1 MPVFSHLHSHTQY
14 SLLDGQ
20 ASISALMKK
29 AQADGMPAV
38 ALTDHGNMFG
48 AFNFVAEANK
58 YNVKPIVGCEFY
70 LVEDRHKKAFS
81 REKGEKDTR
90 HHQLLLAKD
99 QAGYQNLAKLCS
111 LSYIEGVYSKF
122 PRIDKEL
129 VERYHEGL
137 IATSCCI
144 GAEVPQAILFR
155 SEAEAEAK
163 LKWWLDLFG
172 DDYYIEIQR
181 HGLMNFDGTGKSQE
195 DVNQVLLRLAQKYNV
210 KVICT
215 NDSHYVD
222 QTDYEAHDL
231 LLCVNTGELQQVP
244 VGDTRTNYY
253 TLLTGNGEVKYDQL
267 DHLRRD
273 HGRDETAQRYLRR
286 IDEELQKPKPQT
298 RFGFANDQ
306 FFFKTQEQMN
316 ALFHDVPE
324 SVDNTNEIVDKI
336 TPPKLARDIL
346 LPNFPLPAGFANAD
360 DYLRDLTFKG
370 AFSGPKPRYSE
381 RTEEVEERLNYELR
395 IIQTMG
401 FAGYFLITQDF
412 INHGRS
418 VGVAVGPGRGSAAGS
433 AVAYC
438 VGITNI
444 DPIKYSLLFER
455 FLNPERVS
463 MPDIDIDFDDV
474 NRQKVIDYV
483 VGKYGKNQVAQ
494 IITFGTMAAKS
505 SIKDVGRAMDLKL
518 PQVNDLTKLV
528 PDKPGTTL
536 AGAFAENQELDLI
549 RRDHSADN
557 LKGYVLRLATQL
569 EGSVRNTGIHA
580 AGVIIA
586 PDDITNYI
594 PVSTSK
600 ESDLLV
606 TQFDGKVIES
616 AGMLKMDFLGLK
628 TLTIIVDALRLIER
642 NHGVKIDIDDIPLD
656 DEKTYALYQRG
667 DTIGTFQFESEGMRQ
682 YLKDL
687 KPTNI
692 EDLIAMNALYRPGPM
707 QFIPN
712 FINRKHGRE
721 EIVYPHELLEPI
733 LKHSQ
738 GICVTGDTLVHDAD
752 TGARVR
758 IDELASRVGSFRVQ
772 GVDADNNPAVATA
785 THFYDNGLRDVVR
798 VRLRDGSAVTLTP
811 DHKVLTENGWQEVGT
826 LAPGSFIGTPRRL
839 DVAAAADYDLNKL
852 RTLAYLLADGSLT
865 SGACCDFVSQSPA
878 LVAAYSAA
886 TSASFD
892 NLHLSALQQVR
903 EVTRVS
909 VKVAEKAYYHEPT
922 TLLTW
927 LRDLGLKTQKGGLN
941 SREKFVPEFVFGLRQ
956 QCIAHF
962 VAALWD
968 CDGHVGEKICFYK
981 TISPLLA
988 RDVQTLLLRLGLR
1001 SVVYETR
1008 YRNAGDA
1015 DETTAYQIS
1024 TYQLREFDALVG
1036 PHLVEKRRQ
1045 YGERSTPSPTD
1056 AVDREIFVAE
1066 LRRAWA
1072 GSDKELMRTHG
1083 FDRQHLMPA
1092 RRARNPRISAA
1103 LVAPLTQVLAL
1114 PATERSLR
1122 VRWEEIISIEPA
1134 GKQRVYDITVEG
1146 IHNFVGNNV
1155 LIHNCVYQE
1164 QIMQAAQIMAG
1175 YTLGGADLLRRAMG
1189 KKDMKKMALEREKFV
1204 KGAADLH
1211 KIPAKKASEVFDV
1224 MEKFAEYGFNRS
1236 HSAAYSVVAYQ
1247 TGYLKANY
1255 PAEYMAAVLTNN
1267 MGDIKK
1273 VTFFIEEA
1281 RKQGVAVLGPDVN
1294 ESLLKFNV
1302 NEKGQIRFGMAAVKG
1317 AGELAVESMVEE
1329 REKTGPYR
1337 DVFDFA
1343 KRVNL
1348 RTVNKKTFESLAQAG
1363 AFDSF
1368 DKHRRLYLDAPSGD
1382 HNLIEKA
1389 MRLGQQ
1395 HQAALDSSQHSL
1407 FGAAAFGAVAAPLPK
1422 VHEMEPW
1429 SKTEQLRR
1437 EKEVV
1442 GFYLSGHPLDGFKLE
1457 LEAYCT
1463 CGLDQVEDT
1472 KNKEMA
1478 VAGLI
1483 TNVAFKTTKTGQ
1495 SFATFTLEDYESSI
1509 SPALFRDDYT
1519 KYAPLINPRNYPNEQ
1534 VPPMYVRLKQEL
1546 RRHTTDQWDMRI
1558 LSMQPLGEIAEKM
1571 SKGVRVRL
1579 DLRTV
1584 TGPMLDR
1591 LQEAIDHAP
1600 GGKRLEIHFV
1610 EPHEHLSVEM
1620 FSRRYQVDP
1629 KPFIEKMRELDL
1641 EACSLL

>member
-29 AQADGMPAV
+29 AQKDGMPAV

-81 REKGEKDTR
+81 REKGERDVR

-99 QAGYQNLAKLCS
+99 QAGYHNLSKLCS
-111 LSYIEGVYSKF
+111 MSFIEGVYSKF
-122 PRIDKEL
+122 PRIDREL
-129 VERYHEGL
+129 LEQYHEGL

-144 GAEVPQAILFR
+144 GAEIPQTILFK
-155 SEAEAEAK
+155 SEAEAEEK
-163 LKWWLDLFG
+163 LKWWLNMFG
-172 DDYYIEIQR
+172 EDYYIEIQR

-195 DVNQVLLRLAQKYNV
+195 DVNQVLLGFARKHNV

-222 QTDYEAHDL
+222 QTDYAAHDL
-231 LLCVNTGELQQVP
+231 LLCVNTGEEHSIP
-244 VGDTRTNYY
+244 VGDMRTNYY
-253 TLLTGNGEVKYDQL
+253 TLMTSGGEVKYDLL
-267 DHLRRD
+267 DNLRRD
-273 HGRDETAQRYLRR
+273 HGRDERAQKQLRR
-286 IDEELQKPKPQT
+286 IDEELQKPKPHT

-306 FFFKTQEQMN
+306 FFFKTQAQMN
-316 ALFHDVPE
+316 ELFIDVPE

-346 LPNFPLPAGFANAD
+346 LPNFPIPAPFVNAD
-360 DYLRDLTFKG
+360 EFLRELTYVG
-370 AFSGPKPRYSE
+370 AFGPSAGNGTVTMTKPPRYSD
-381 RTEEVEERLNYELR
+381 RTPEVEERLDYELR

-412 INHGRS
+412 INHGRNI
-418 VGVAVGPGRGSAAGS
+418 GVAVGPGRGSAAGS

-483 VGKYGKNQVAQ
+483 VNKYGKTQVAQ

-505 SIKDVGRAMDLKL
+505 SIKDVARAMEL
-518 PQVNDLTKLV
+518 PLPHTNDLTKMV

-536 AGAFAENQELDLI
+536 AGAFAENQELEYIL
-549 RRDHSADN
+549 RDTSPDN
-557 LKGYVLRLATQL
+557 LKGQILRLAVQL

-586 PDDITNYI
+586 PDDITKYI

-600 ESDLLV
+600 DSDLLI

-628 TLTIIVDALRLIER
+628 TLTVIVDAMRLIER
-642 NHGVKIDIDDIPLD
+642 NHGVKIDIDEIPLD

-721 EIVYPHELLEPI
+721 EVVYPHELLKPI
-733 LKHSQ
+733 LEYSQ
-738 GICVTGDTLVHDAD
+738 GI
-752 TGARVR
+752 
-758 IDELASRVGSFRVQ
+758 
-772 GVDADNNPAVATA
+772 
-785 THFYDNGLRDVVR
+785 
-798 VRLRDGSAVTLTP
+798 
-811 DHKVLTENGWQEVGT
+811 
-826 LAPGSFIGTPRRL
+826 
-839 DVAAAADYDLNKL
+839 
-852 RTLAYLLADGSLT
+852 
-865 SGACCDFVSQSPA
+865 
-878 LVAAYSAA
+878 
-886 TSASFD
+886 
-892 NLHLSALQQVR
+892 
-903 EVTRVS
+903 
-909 VKVAEKAYYHEPT
+909 
-922 TLLTW
+922 
-927 LRDLGLKTQKGGLN
+927 
-941 SREKFVPEFVFGLRQ
+941 
-956 QCIAHF
+956 
-962 VAALWD
+962 
-968 CDGHVGEKICFYK
+968 
-981 TISPLLA
+981 
-988 RDVQTLLLRLGLR
+988 
-1001 SVVYETR
+1001 
-1008 YRNAGDA
+1008 
-1015 DETTAYQIS
+1015 
-1024 TYQLREFDALVG
+1024 
-1036 PHLVEKRRQ
+1036 
-1045 YGERSTPSPTD
+1045 
-1056 AVDREIFVAE
+1056 
-1066 LRRAWA
+1066 
-1072 GSDKELMRTHG
+1072 M
-1083 FDRQHLMPA
+1083 
-1092 RRARNPRISAA
+1092 
-1103 LVAPLTQVLAL
+1103 
-1114 PATERSLR
+1114 
-1122 VRWEEIISIEPA
+1122 
-1134 GKQRVYDITVEG
+1134 
-1146 IHNFVGNNV
+1146 
-1155 LIHNCVYQE
+1155 VYQE
-1164 QIMQAAQIMAG
+1164 QIMQTAQILAG
-1175 YTLGGADLLRRAMG
+1175 YSLGGADLLRRAMG
-1189 KKDMKKMALEREKFV
+1189 KKDMKKMALEREKFIE
-1204 KGAADLH
+1204 GAKNLH
-1211 KIPAKKASEVFDV
+1211 SIPAKKANDVFDV

-1281 RKQGVAVLGPDVN
+1281 RKQGVPVLGPDVN

-1302 NEKGQIRFGMAAVKG
+1302 NQEGAIRFGMGAVKG
-1317 AGELAVESMVEE
+1317 AGELAVESMVQE
-1329 REKTGPYR
+1329 RESSGSYS

-1363 AFDSF
+1363 AFDGF
-1368 DKHRRLYLDAPSGD
+1368 DKHRRLYLDAPAGD
-1382 HNLIEKA
+1382 QNLIEKA
-1389 MRLGQQ
+1389 MRVGQQ
-1395 HQAALDSSQHSL
+1395 HAAAKESAQHSL
-1407 FGAAAFGAVAAPLPK
+1407 FGAGAFGAVAAPMPK
-1422 VHEMEPW
+1422 IHEMEPW

-1442 GFYLSGHPLDGFKLE
+1442 GFYLSGHPLDAYKLE
-1457 LEAYCT
+1457 LDAYCT
-1463 CGLDQVEDT
+1463 CGLEKVDEI
-1472 KNKEMA
+1472 KNKEIA

-1483 TNVAFKTTKTGQ
+1483 NNVLFKTTKTGQ
-1495 SFATFTLEDYESSI
+1495 PFCTFTLEDYETSI
-1509 SPALFRDDYT
+1509 NPALFREDYT
-1519 KYAPLINPRNYPNEQ
+1519 RFAPLINPRNYPNEQ
-1534 VPPMYVRLKQEL
+1534 VPPMYVKLKQEL
-1546 RRHTTDQWDMRI
+1546 RRHTTDQWDLRI
-1558 LSMQPLGEIAEKM
+1558 LTMEPLADVAEKR

-1584 TGPMLDR
+1584 TAPMLDR
-1591 LQEAIDHAP
+1591 LEEAIEHAP
-1600 GGKRLEIHFV
+1600 GGKRLEIQFV
-1610 EPHEHLSVEM
+1610 EPHEHLAVDM
-1620 FSRRYQVDP
+1620 FSRRFQIEP
-1629 KPFIEKMRELDL
+1629 KAFIEKMRELDM
-1641 EACSLL
+1641 EVCTLL

>member
-1 MPVFSHLHSHTQY
+1 MPVFSHLHCHTQY

-90 HHQLLLAKD
+90 YHQLLLAKD
-99 QAGYQNLAKLCS
+99 QAGYHNLSKLCS
-111 LSYIEGVYSKF
+111 MSFIEGVYSKF
-122 PRIDKEL
+122 PRIDREL
-129 VERYHEGL
+129 LAQYHEGL

-144 GAEVPQAILFR
+144 GAEIPQTILFR
-155 SEAEAEAK
+155 SEAEAEEK
-163 LKWWLDLFG
+163 LKWWLDMFG
-172 DDYYIEIQR
+172 EDYYIEIQR

-222 QTDYEAHDL
+222 QTDYAAHDL
-231 LLCVNTGELQQVP
+231 LLCVNTGEEHSIP
-244 VGDTRTNYY
+244 VGDIRTNYY
-253 TLLTGNGEVKYDQL
+253 TLMTGKGEVKYDLL
-267 DHLRRD
+267 DNLRRD
-273 HGRDETAQRYLRR
+273 HSRDEKAQKQLRR
-286 IDEELQKPKPQT
+286 IDEELQKSKPHT

-306 FFFKTQEQMN
+306 FFFKTQAQMN
-316 ALFHDVPE
+316 ELFKDVPE
-324 SVDNTNEIVDKI
+324 SLDNTNEIVDKI
-336 TPPKLARDIL
+336 TPPKLQRDIL
-346 LPNFPLPAGFANAD
+346 LPNFPLPPQFANAD
-360 DYLRDLTFKG
+360 EFLRDLTYKG
-370 AFSGPKPRYSE
+370 AFEGAKPRYSV
-381 RTEEVEERLNYELR
+381 RTPEIEERLDYELR

-483 VGKYGKNQVAQ
+483 VQKYGKTQVAQ

-505 SIKDVGRAMDLKL
+505 SIKDVARAMELAL
-518 PQVNDLTKLV
+518 PQTNDLTKMV

-536 AGAFAENQELDLI
+536 AGAFAESQELDSI
-549 RRDHSADN
+549 RRDESPEN
-557 LKGYVLRLATQL
+557 LKGQILRLAIQL

-580 AGVIIA
+580 AGIIIA
-586 PDDITNYI
+586 PDDITKYI

-600 ESDLLV
+600 ESELLI

-628 TLTIIVDALRLIER
+628 TLTVIVDAIRLIER
-642 NHGVKIDIDDIPLD
+642 NHGHKIEIDDIPLD
-656 DEKTYALYQRG
+656 DEKTYQLYQRG

-721 EIVYPHELLEPI
+721 EVVYPHELLKPI
-733 LKHSQ
+733 LEYSQ
-738 GICVTGDTLVHDAD
+738 GI
-752 TGARVR
+752 
-758 IDELASRVGSFRVQ
+758 
-772 GVDADNNPAVATA
+772 
-785 THFYDNGLRDVVR
+785 
-798 VRLRDGSAVTLTP
+798 
-811 DHKVLTENGWQEVGT
+811 
-826 LAPGSFIGTPRRL
+826 
-839 DVAAAADYDLNKL
+839 
-852 RTLAYLLADGSLT
+852 
-865 SGACCDFVSQSPA
+865 
-878 LVAAYSAA
+878 
-886 TSASFD
+886 
-892 NLHLSALQQVR
+892 
-903 EVTRVS
+903 
-909 VKVAEKAYYHEPT
+909 
-922 TLLTW
+922 
-927 LRDLGLKTQKGGLN
+927 
-941 SREKFVPEFVFGLRQ
+941 
-956 QCIAHF
+956 
-962 VAALWD
+962 
-968 CDGHVGEKICFYK
+968 
-981 TISPLLA
+981 
-988 RDVQTLLLRLGLR
+988 
-1001 SVVYETR
+1001 
-1008 YRNAGDA
+1008 
-1015 DETTAYQIS
+1015 
-1024 TYQLREFDALVG
+1024 
-1036 PHLVEKRRQ
+1036 
-1045 YGERSTPSPTD
+1045 
-1056 AVDREIFVAE
+1056 
-1066 LRRAWA
+1066 
-1072 GSDKELMRTHG
+1072 M
-1083 FDRQHLMPA
+1083 
-1092 RRARNPRISAA
+1092 
-1103 LVAPLTQVLAL
+1103 
-1114 PATERSLR
+1114 
-1122 VRWEEIISIEPA
+1122 
-1134 GKQRVYDITVEG
+1134 
-1146 IHNFVGNNV
+1146 
-1155 LIHNCVYQE
+1155 VYQE
-1164 QIMQAAQIMAG
+1164 QIMQTAQILAG
-1175 YTLGGADLLRRAMG
+1175 YSLGGADLLRRAMG
-1189 KKDMKKMALEREKFV
+1189 KKDMKKMAMEREKFIE
-1204 KGAADLH
+1204 GAKNLH
-1211 KIPAKKASEVFDV
+1211 GIVAKKANEVFDV

-1267 MGDIKK
+1267 MGNIKK

-1302 NEKGQIRFGMAAVKG
+1302 NQDGAIRFGMAAVKG

-1329 REKTGPYR
+1329 REKTGPYS
-1337 DVFDFA
+1337 DIFDFA

-1363 AFDSF
+1363 AFDDF
-1368 DKHRRLYLDAPSGD
+1368 GKHRRLYLDAPAGD
-1382 HNLIEKA
+1382 QNLIEKA
-1389 MRLGQQ
+1389 MKLGQQ
-1395 HQAALDSSQHSL
+1395 HAAAKESSQHSL
-1407 FGAAAFGAVAAPLPK
+1407 FGASAFGAVAAPLPK
-1422 VHEMEPW
+1422 MHEMEPW

-1442 GFYLSGHPLDGFKLE
+1442 GFYLSGHPLDSYKLE
-1457 LEAYCT
+1457 LDAYCT
-1463 CGLDQVEDT
+1463 CGLDVIENH
-1472 KNKEMA
+1472 KNKEIA

-1483 TNVAFKTTKTGQ
+1483 NNVLFKTTKMGQ
-1495 SFATFTLEDYESSI
+1495 PFATFTLEDYETSI
-1509 SPALFRDDYT
+1509 NPALFRDDYT
-1519 KYAPLINPRNYPNEQ
+1519 KFAPLINPRNYPNEQ

-1546 RRHTTDQWDMRI
+1546 RRHTQDQWDLRI
-1558 LSMQPLGEIAEKM
+1558 LSMQPLADVAAKM

-1579 DLRTV
+1579 DLRTI

-1591 LQEAIDHAP
+1591 LQDAIDHAP
-1600 GGKRLEIHFV
+1600 GNKRLEIQFV
-1610 EPHEHLSVEM
+1610 EPHEHLAVDM
-1620 FSRRYQVDP
+1620 FSRKFQIEP
-1629 KPFIEKMRELDL
+1629 KTFIEKMHELEMEVCTL
-1641 EACSLL
+1641 I

>member
-20 ASISALMKK
+20 SSIAALMKK
-29 AQADGMPAV
+29 AQKDEMPAV

-70 LVEDRHKKAFS
+70 MVEDRHKKAFS

-99 QAGYQNLAKLCS
+99 QAGYHNLAKLCS
-111 LSYIEGVYSKF
+111 LSFIEGQYSKF
-122 PRIDKEL
+122 PRVDKEL
-129 VERYHEGL
+129 IERYHQGL

-144 GAEVPQAILFR
+144 GAEIPQAILFE
-155 SEAEAEAK
+155 SEAAAEEK

-195 DVNQVLLRLAQKYNV
+195 DVNQVLLRLAKKYNV

-222 QTDYEAHDL
+222 QTDYAAHDL
-231 LLCVNTGELQQVP
+231 LLCVNTGEEHSIP
-244 VGDTRTNYY
+244 VGDIRTNYY
-253 TLLTGNGEVKYDQL
+253 TLMTSKGEVKYDLL
-267 DHLRRD
+267 DNLRAD
-273 HGRDETAQRYLRR
+273 HGRDENAQKQLRR
-286 IDEELQKPKPQT
+286 IDEELQKPKPHT

-306 FFFKTQEQMN
+306 FFFKSQAQMN
-316 ALFHDVPE
+316 ELFKDVPD

-346 LPNFPLPAGFANAD
+346 LPNFPIPAPFANAD
-360 DYLRDLTFKG
+360 EFLRELTYVG
-370 AFSGPKPRYSE
+370 AFGPSAGRGVVTLTKPPRYSE
-381 RTEEVEERLNYELR
+381 RTPEIEERLDYELR

-474 NRQKVIDYV
+474 NRQRVIDYV
-483 VGKYGKNQVAQ
+483 VGKYGKTQVAQ

-505 SIKDVGRAMDLKL
+505 SIKDVARAMELPL
-518 PQVNDLTKLV
+518 PQTNDLTKMV

-536 AGAFAENQELDLI
+536 AGAFAENQELDFI
-549 RRDHSADN
+549 RRDESPEN
-557 LKGYVLRLATQL
+557 LKGHILRLATQL

-600 ESDLLV
+600 DSDLLV

-721 EIVYPHELLEPI
+721 EVEYPHELLKPI
-733 LKHSQ
+733 LEYSQ
-738 GICVTGDTLVHDAD
+738 GI
-752 TGARVR
+752 
-758 IDELASRVGSFRVQ
+758 
-772 GVDADNNPAVATA
+772 
-785 THFYDNGLRDVVR
+785 
-798 VRLRDGSAVTLTP
+798 
-811 DHKVLTENGWQEVGT
+811 
-826 LAPGSFIGTPRRL
+826 
-839 DVAAAADYDLNKL
+839 
-852 RTLAYLLADGSLT
+852 
-865 SGACCDFVSQSPA
+865 
-878 LVAAYSAA
+878 
-886 TSASFD
+886 
-892 NLHLSALQQVR
+892 
-903 EVTRVS
+903 
-909 VKVAEKAYYHEPT
+909 
-922 TLLTW
+922 
-927 LRDLGLKTQKGGLN
+927 
-941 SREKFVPEFVFGLRQ
+941 
-956 QCIAHF
+956 
-962 VAALWD
+962 
-968 CDGHVGEKICFYK
+968 
-981 TISPLLA
+981 
-988 RDVQTLLLRLGLR
+988 
-1001 SVVYETR
+1001 
-1008 YRNAGDA
+1008 
-1015 DETTAYQIS
+1015 
-1024 TYQLREFDALVG
+1024 
-1036 PHLVEKRRQ
+1036 
-1045 YGERSTPSPTD
+1045 
-1056 AVDREIFVAE
+1056 
-1066 LRRAWA
+1066 
-1072 GSDKELMRTHG
+1072 M
-1083 FDRQHLMPA
+1083 
-1092 RRARNPRISAA
+1092 
-1103 LVAPLTQVLAL
+1103 
-1114 PATERSLR
+1114 
-1122 VRWEEIISIEPA
+1122 
-1134 GKQRVYDITVEG
+1134 
-1146 IHNFVGNNV
+1146 
-1155 LIHNCVYQE
+1155 VYQE
-1164 QIMQAAQIMAG
+1164 QIMQTAQILAG
-1175 YTLGGADLLRRAMG
+1175 YSLGGADLLRRAMG
-1189 KKDMKKMALEREKFV
+1189 KKDMKKMALEREKFT
-1204 KGAADLH
+1204 KGAKELH
-1211 KIPAKKASEVFDV
+1211 DIPAKKANEVFDV

-1281 RKQGVAVLGPDVN
+1281 RKQGVPVLGPDVN

-1302 NEKGQIRFGMAAVKG
+1302 NQEGKIRFGMAAVKG

-1329 REKTGPYR
+1329 REKSGPYQ
-1337 DVFDFA
+1337 DIFDFA

-1363 AFDSF
+1363 AFDDF
-1368 DKHRRLYLDAPSGD
+1368 GKHRRLYVEAPQGD
-1382 HNLIEKA
+1382 RNLIEKA
-1389 MRLGQQ
+1389 MQLGQQ
-1395 HQAALDSSQHSL
+1395 HQAAKESAQHSL
-1407 FGAAAFGAVAAPLPK
+1407 FGAGAFGAVAAPLPK
-1422 VHEMEPW
+1422 IHEMDPW

-1442 GFYLSGHPLDGFKLE
+1442 GFYLSGHPLDSYKLE
-1457 LEAYCT
+1457 LDAYCT
-1463 CGLDQVEDT
+1463 CGLEKVDEIR
-1472 KNKEMA
+1472 NKEMT

-1483 TNVAFKTTKTGQ
+1483 TNVLFKTTKNGQ
-1495 SFATFTLEDYESSI
+1495 PFCTFTLEDYESSI

-1519 KYAPLINPRNYPNEQ
+1519 KFAPLINPRNYPNDQ
-1534 VPPMYVRLKQEL
+1534 VPPMFVKLKQEL
-1546 RRHTTDQWDMRI
+1546 RRHTQDQWDLRI
-1558 LSMQPLGEIAEKM
+1558 LTMEPLAEVAEKR

-1584 TGPMLDR
+1584 TSPMLDR
-1591 LQEAIDHAP
+1591 LEEAIESAP
-1600 GGKRLEIHFV
+1600 GRKRLEIQFA
-1610 EPHEHLSVEM
+1610 EPHEHLSVDM
-1620 FSRRYQVDP
+1620 FSRRFTIEP
-1629 KPFIEKMRELDL
+1629 KQFIDKMKEMEMDVCTLI
-1641 EACSLL
+1641 

>member
-1 MPVFSHLHSHTQY
+1 
-14 SLLDGQ
+14 
-20 ASISALMKK
+20 
-29 AQADGMPAV
+29 MPAV

-81 REKGEKDTR
+81 REKGEKDNR
-90 HHQLLLAKD
+90 YHQLLLAKD
-99 QAGYQNLAKLCS
+99 QAGYHNLSKLCS
-111 LSYIEGVYSKF
+111 LSFIEGTYSKF

-129 VERYHEGL
+129 LERYHEGL

-144 GAEVPQAILFR
+144 GAEIPQTILFR
-155 SEAEAEAK
+155 SEAEAEEK
-163 LKWWLDLFG
+163 LKWWLDMFG
-172 DDYYIEIQR
+172 EDYYIEIQR
-181 HGLMNFDGTGKSQE
+181 HGLMNFDSTGKSQE
-195 DVNQVLLRLAQKYNV
+195 DVNQVLLRLAKKHNV

-222 QTDYEAHDL
+222 QTDYAAHDL
-231 LLCVNTGELQQVP
+231 LLCVNTGEEHSIP
-244 VGDTRTNYY
+244 VGDMRTSYY
-253 TLLTGNGEVKYDQL
+253 TLLTSKGEVKYDLL
-267 DHLRRD
+267 DNLRQNY
-273 HGRDETAQRYLRR
+273 GRDENAQKQIRR
-286 IDEELQKPKPQT
+286 IDEELQKPKPHT

-306 FFFKTQEQMN
+306 FFFKTQAQMN
-316 ALFHDVPE
+316 ALFVDVPE

-346 LPNFPLPAGFANAD
+346 LPNFPLPAKFANAD
-360 DYLRDLTFKG
+360 DYLRELTFKG
-370 AFSGPKPRYSE
+370 AFEGARPRYSE
-381 RTEEVEERLNYELR
+381 RTPEVEERLNYELR

-483 VGKYGKNQVAQ
+483 VQKYGKTQVAQ

-505 SIKDVGRAMDLKL
+505 SIKDVARAMELPL
-518 PQVNDLTKLV
+518 PQTNDLTKMV
-528 PDKPGTTL
+528 PEKPGTTL
-536 AGAFAENQELDLI
+536 AGAFAENQELDMM
-549 RRDHSADN
+549 RRDHSPDN
-557 LKGYVLRLATQL
+557 LKGQILRLAMQL

-586 PDDITNYI
+586 PDDITKYI

-600 ESDLLV
+600 DSDLLV

-721 EIVYPHELLEPI
+721 EVVYPHELLKNI
-733 LKHSQ
+733 LEYSQ
-738 GICVTGDTLVHDAD
+738 GI
-752 TGARVR
+752 
-758 IDELASRVGSFRVQ
+758 
-772 GVDADNNPAVATA
+772 
-785 THFYDNGLRDVVR
+785 
-798 VRLRDGSAVTLTP
+798 
-811 DHKVLTENGWQEVGT
+811 
-826 LAPGSFIGTPRRL
+826 
-839 DVAAAADYDLNKL
+839 
-852 RTLAYLLADGSLT
+852 
-865 SGACCDFVSQSPA
+865 
-878 LVAAYSAA
+878 
-886 TSASFD
+886 
-892 NLHLSALQQVR
+892 
-903 EVTRVS
+903 
-909 VKVAEKAYYHEPT
+909 
-922 TLLTW
+922 
-927 LRDLGLKTQKGGLN
+927 
-941 SREKFVPEFVFGLRQ
+941 
-956 QCIAHF
+956 
-962 VAALWD
+962 
-968 CDGHVGEKICFYK
+968 
-981 TISPLLA
+981 
-988 RDVQTLLLRLGLR
+988 
-1001 SVVYETR
+1001 
-1008 YRNAGDA
+1008 
-1015 DETTAYQIS
+1015 
-1024 TYQLREFDALVG
+1024 
-1036 PHLVEKRRQ
+1036 
-1045 YGERSTPSPTD
+1045 
-1056 AVDREIFVAE
+1056 
-1066 LRRAWA
+1066 
-1072 GSDKELMRTHG
+1072 M
-1083 FDRQHLMPA
+1083 
-1092 RRARNPRISAA
+1092 
-1103 LVAPLTQVLAL
+1103 
-1114 PATERSLR
+1114 
-1122 VRWEEIISIEPA
+1122 
-1134 GKQRVYDITVEG
+1134 
-1146 IHNFVGNNV
+1146 
-1155 LIHNCVYQE
+1155 VYQE
-1164 QIMQAAQIMAG
+1164 QIMQTAQILAG
-1175 YTLGGADLLRRAMG
+1175 YSLGGADLLRRAMG

-1204 KGAADLH
+1204 AGAAELH

-1281 RKQGVAVLGPDVN
+1281 RKQGVQVLGPDVN

-1302 NEKGQIRFGMAAVKG
+1302 NQEGKIRFGMAAVKG

-1329 REKTGPYR
+1329 REKSGPYN
-1337 DVFDFA
+1337 DIFDFA

-1363 AFDSF
+1363 AFDDF
-1368 DKHRRLYLDAPSGD
+1368 GKHRRLYLDAPAGD
-1382 HNLIEKA
+1382 QNLIEKS
-1389 MRLGQQ
+1389 MRMGQQ
-1395 HQAALDSSQHSL
+1395 YQAAKESSQHSL
-1407 FGAAAFGAVAAPLPK
+1407 FGASAFGAVAAPLPK

-1437 EKEVV
+1437 EKEVI
-1442 GFYLSGHPLDGFKLE
+1442 GFYLSGHPLDSFKLE
-1457 LEAYCT
+1457 LDAYCT
-1463 CGLDQVEDT
+1463 CGLDKVDDH
-1472 KNKEMA
+1472 KNKEIT

-1483 TNVAFKTTKTGQ
+1483 TNVLFKTTKTGQ
-1495 SFATFTLEDYESSI
+1495 AFATFTLEDYETSI

-1519 KYAPLINPRNYPNEQ
+1519 KFAPLINPRNYPNEQ
-1534 VPPMYVRLKQEL
+1534 VPPMFVKLKQEL
-1546 RRHTTDQWDMRI
+1546 RRHTQDQWDMRI
-1558 LSMQPLGEIAEKM
+1558 LTMQPLSEIAEKM

-1584 TGPMLDR
+1584 TGLMLDR

-1600 GGKRLEIHFV
+1600 GSKRLEIQFV
-1610 EPHEHLSVEM
+1610 EPHEQLAVDM
-1620 FSRRYQVDP
+1620 FSRRFQVEP
-1629 KPFIEKMRELDL
+1629 KAFIEKMRELEL

>member
-20 ASISALMKK
+20 ASIGALMKK

-70 LVEDRHKKAFS
+70 LVDDRHKKAFS
-81 REKGEKDTR
+81 REKGERDVR
-90 HHQLLLAKD
+90 RHQLLLAKD
-99 QAGYQNLAKLCS
+99 QAGYHNLSKLCS
-111 LSYIEGVYSKF
+111 LSFIEGSYSKF

-129 VERYHEGL
+129 LEQYHEGL

-144 GAEVPQAILFR
+144 GAEIPQTILFR
-155 SEAEAEAK
+155 SETEAEEK
-163 LKWWLDLFG
+163 LKWWLNLFG

-195 DVNQVLLRLAQKYNV
+195 DVNQVLLRLAHKHSV

-222 QTDYEAHDL
+222 QTDFAAHDL
-231 LLCVNTGELQQVP
+231 LLCVNTGEEHSIP
-244 VGDTRTNYY
+244 VGDIRTNYY
-253 TLLTGNGEVKYDQL
+253 TLLTTDGQVRYDLL
-267 DHLRRD
+267 DNLRQNYS
-273 HGRDETAQRYLRR
+273 RDERAQKQLRR
-286 IDEELQKPKPQT
+286 IDEELQKPKPHT

-306 FFFKTQEQMN
+306 FYFKKQAEMN
-316 ALFHDVPE
+316 ELFADVPA

-346 LPNFPLPAGFANAD
+346 LPNFPLPAQFANAD
-360 DYLRDLTFKG
+360 EFLRDLTFKG
-370 AFSGPKPRYSE
+370 AFEGPKPRYSE
-381 RTEEVEERLNYELR
+381 RTPEIEERLNYELR

-483 VGKYGKNQVAQ
+483 VQKYGKTQVAQ

-505 SIKDVGRAMDLKL
+505 SIKDVARAMELPL
-518 PQVNDLTKLV
+518 PQTNDLTKMV
-528 PDKPGTTL
+528 PEQVGTTL
-536 AGAFAENQELDLI
+536 AKAFAENQELDMI
-549 RRDHSADN
+549 RRDEHPDN
-557 LKGYVLRLATQL
+557 LKGQILRLAVQL

-586 PDDITNYI
+586 PDDITKYI

-600 ESDLLV
+600 DSDLLV

-628 TLTIIVDALRLIER
+628 TLTIIVDAIRLIKR
-642 NHGVKIDIDDIPLD
+642 NHGVQIDIDDIPLD
-656 DEKTYALYQRG
+656 DLKTYAMYQRG

-687 KPTNI
+687 KPNNI

-721 EIVYPHELLEPI
+721 EVVYPHELLKPI
-733 LKHSQ
+733 LEYSQ
-738 GICVTGDTLVHDAD
+738 GI
-752 TGARVR
+752 
-758 IDELASRVGSFRVQ
+758 
-772 GVDADNNPAVATA
+772 
-785 THFYDNGLRDVVR
+785 
-798 VRLRDGSAVTLTP
+798 
-811 DHKVLTENGWQEVGT
+811 
-826 LAPGSFIGTPRRL
+826 
-839 DVAAAADYDLNKL
+839 
-852 RTLAYLLADGSLT
+852 
-865 SGACCDFVSQSPA
+865 
-878 LVAAYSAA
+878 
-886 TSASFD
+886 
-892 NLHLSALQQVR
+892 
-903 EVTRVS
+903 
-909 VKVAEKAYYHEPT
+909 
-922 TLLTW
+922 
-927 LRDLGLKTQKGGLN
+927 
-941 SREKFVPEFVFGLRQ
+941 
-956 QCIAHF
+956 
-962 VAALWD
+962 
-968 CDGHVGEKICFYK
+968 
-981 TISPLLA
+981 
-988 RDVQTLLLRLGLR
+988 
-1001 SVVYETR
+1001 
-1008 YRNAGDA
+1008 
-1015 DETTAYQIS
+1015 
-1024 TYQLREFDALVG
+1024 
-1036 PHLVEKRRQ
+1036 
-1045 YGERSTPSPTD
+1045 
-1056 AVDREIFVAE
+1056 
-1066 LRRAWA
+1066 
-1072 GSDKELMRTHG
+1072 M
-1083 FDRQHLMPA
+1083 
-1092 RRARNPRISAA
+1092 
-1103 LVAPLTQVLAL
+1103 
-1114 PATERSLR
+1114 
-1122 VRWEEIISIEPA
+1122 
-1134 GKQRVYDITVEG
+1134 
-1146 IHNFVGNNV
+1146 
-1155 LIHNCVYQE
+1155 VYQE
-1164 QIMQAAQIMAG
+1164 QIMQTAQILAG
-1175 YTLGGADLLRRAMG
+1175 YSLGGADLLRRAMG
-1189 KKDMKKMALEREKFV
+1189 KKDMKKMALEREKFT
-1204 KGAADLH
+1204 KGALELH
-1211 KIPAKKASEVFDV
+1211 SIPAKKANEVFDV

-1236 HSAAYSVVAYQ
+1236 HSAAYSIVAYQ

-1281 RKQGVAVLGPDVN
+1281 RKQGVDVLGPDVN

-1302 NEKGQIRFGMAAVKG
+1302 NQEGKIRFGMAAVKG
-1317 AGELAVESMVEE
+1317 AGELAVECMVEE
-1329 REKTGPYR
+1329 REKAGPYS
-1337 DVFDFA
+1337 DIFDFA

-1363 AFDSF
+1363 AFDDF
-1368 DKHRRLYLDAPSGD
+1368 GKHRRLYLDAPAGD
-1382 HNLIEKA
+1382 QPLIEKA

-1395 HQAALDSSQHSL
+1395 HAAAKESSQHSL
-1407 FGAAAFGAVAAPLPK
+1407 FGASAFGAVAAPLPK
-1422 VHEMEPW
+1422 MHEMEPW
-1429 SKTEQLRR
+1429 TKTEQLRR

-1442 GFYLSGHPLDGFKLE
+1442 GFYLSGHPLDSYKLE
-1457 LEAYCT
+1457 LDAYCT
-1463 CGLDQVEDT
+1463 CGLEQVEKH
-1472 KNKEMA
+1472 KNKEIN

-1483 TNVAFKTTKTGQ
+1483 TNVVFKTTKMGK
-1495 SFATFTLEDYESSI
+1495 SFATFTLEDYETSI

-1519 KYAPLINPRNYPNEQ
+1519 RFAPLINPRNYANEQ
-1534 VPPMYVRLKQEL
+1534 VPPMFVRLKQEL
-1546 RRHTTDQWDMRI
+1546 RRGTQDQWDLRI
-1558 LSMQPLGEIAEKM
+1558 LNMQPLSEVAEKL

-1584 TGPMLDR
+1584 TSPMLDR
-1591 LQEAIDHAP
+1591 LEEAIAAAP
-1600 GGKRLEIHFV
+1600 GRKRLEIQFA
-1610 EPHEHLSVEM
+1610 EPHEHLAVDM
-1620 FSRRYQVDP
+1620 FSRKFQIEP
-1629 KPFIEKMRELDL
+1629 KVFIEKMQEMEMD
-1641 EACSLL
+1641 ACQLI